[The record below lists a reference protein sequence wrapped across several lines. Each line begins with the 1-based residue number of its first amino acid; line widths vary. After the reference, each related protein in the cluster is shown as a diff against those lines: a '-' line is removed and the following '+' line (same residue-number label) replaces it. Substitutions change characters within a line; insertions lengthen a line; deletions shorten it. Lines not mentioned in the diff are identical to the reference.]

1 MSLRAKSIHNRI
13 RKYFLLEYF
22 SLSRYLSILKYHH
35 KYKQRVRKCPDSDR
49 LIDFMTRDL
58 IDLNKVDTENK
69 MKKFLKI
76 QTYAFKKL
84 SNNIIDLIYLI
95 YHLLESRSLNQSRDF
110 HHRFISLGR
119 CQEKV
124 WNSLVVSDLKRL

>member
-1 MSLRAKSIHNRI
+1 
-13 RKYFLLEYF
+13 
-22 SLSRYLSILKYHH
+22 
-35 KYKQRVRKCPDSDR
+35 
-49 LIDFMTRDL
+49 MTRDL

-110 HHRFISLGR
+110 HHRFISFGR